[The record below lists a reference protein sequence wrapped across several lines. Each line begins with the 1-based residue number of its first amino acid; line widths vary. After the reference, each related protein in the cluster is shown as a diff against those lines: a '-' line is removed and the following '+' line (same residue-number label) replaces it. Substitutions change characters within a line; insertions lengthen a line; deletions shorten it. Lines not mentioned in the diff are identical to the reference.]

1 MAEFDLSTPAGIG
14 QALVHVAGR
23 CSKDP
28 LRFVQQAFPWG
39 KDTLSGMTGP
49 DVWQRELLSE
59 IGQRLQAGA
68 SASEV
73 IRTAIASG
81 HGIGKSAT
89 VAWLILWAI
98 CTFPDTR
105 GVITANTDTQLRT
118 KTWAELAKW
127 YHLCIFR
134 DWFEFTATSIASK
147 QPGHEKTWRIDAIPW
162 SESNPEAFAGLHNQG
177 KRILVIFDE
186 ASAIADQIWEVIEG
200 ALTDR
205 DTQIIWAC
213 FGNPTRNTGRFFD
226 CFNRYRHRWW
236 CRHVDSRTVAISN
249 KTLLK
254 SWEEDY
260 GEDSDFFKVRVRGI
274 FPSSSSMQF
283 IPRALVDEAA
293 SKPIPHVDY
302 TRMVAI
308 LGVDV
313 ARFGDDASV
322 IWTRFGLDG
331 KSMGKQVF
339 RGLDG
344 WQVGAKVAEQ
354 YNRLRQM
361 GVRKIIINADVGGVG
376 SSPCD
381 WLKHNGYPVNEI
393 NFGTGA
399 VNSKRYKNLRAE
411 MWGRMREWL
420 EAGGCIPDDDEL
432 ATDLTGVEYCYTP
445 SQQLQLE
452 KKEDMKKRGL
462 SSPDN
467 ADALA
472 LTFAMKVN
480 EYLDDLPSPAVARRS
495 ERFNIRNPYA
505 DY

>member
-1 MAEFDLSTPAGIG
+1 MADFDLSTPAGIG

-28 LRFVQQAFPWG
+28 LKFVQQAFPWG
-39 KDTLSGMTGP
+39 RDSLSGMEGP
-49 DVWQRELLSE
+49 DEWQRELLSE
-59 IGQRLQAGA
+59 IGQKLQAGA

-73 IRTAIASG
+73 IRTAVASG

-249 KTLLK
+249 KALLK

-283 IPRALVDEAA
+283 IPRDIVQAA
-293 SKPIPHVDY
+293 MDRPMGVVTY
-302 TRMVAI
+302 AQTVAI
-308 LGVDV
+308 IGVDV

-322 IWTRFGLDG
+322 IWTRFALDGRSIAKQKYHGLDG
-331 KSMGKQVF
+331 HD
-339 RGLDG
+339 L
-344 WQVGAKVAEQ
+344 GAKVAEH
-354 YNRLRQM
+354 YNHLRKM
-361 GVRKIIINADVGGVG
+361 GVRKIVINVDTGGVG
-376 SSPCD
+376 ASPVD
-381 WLKHNGYPVNEI
+381 WLRHNGYPVNAV
-393 NFGTGA
+393 NFGAGA
-399 VNSKRYKNLRAE
+399 VNTQRYKNLRAE
-411 MWGRMREWL
+411 MWGRMKAWI
-420 EAGGCIPDDDEL
+420 AQGGCLPQDADLE
-432 ATDLTGVEYCYTP
+432 TDLTGVEYGYTP
-445 SQQLQLE
+445 TNQILLE
-452 KKEDMKKRGL
+452 KKEDMKKRGMA
-462 SSPDN
+462 SPDN

-472 LTFAMKVN
+472 LTFAVRTN
-480 EYLDDLPSPAVARRS
+480 EYMDDPTPPVGRRRQ
-495 ERFNIRNPYA
+495 EIRSRDPYR
-505 DY
+505 